1 MQERNSSV
9 KSLSSQ
15 PNLSKSDLRK
25 SVLAELAPGRVRGNL
40 SSFPRTRGQAR
51 KRLKRA
57 KAKQRRSALP
67 PSGVQ
72 GAQPPPGVQRVPLY
86 PKTLEGGPVGQRR
99 RPSQSPR

>member
-1 MQERNSSV
+1 MQEPISSAQ
-9 KSLSSQ
+9 SIASQ
-15 PNLSKSDLRK
+15 PDLRQRDLRK
-25 SVLAELAPGRVRGNL
+25 SVLARLVQGRVRGNL
-40 SSFPRTRGQAR
+40 SSFPRTRGEAR

-86 PKTLEGGPVGQRR
+86 PKTLEGGLGGTTASAP
-99 RPSQSPR
+99 